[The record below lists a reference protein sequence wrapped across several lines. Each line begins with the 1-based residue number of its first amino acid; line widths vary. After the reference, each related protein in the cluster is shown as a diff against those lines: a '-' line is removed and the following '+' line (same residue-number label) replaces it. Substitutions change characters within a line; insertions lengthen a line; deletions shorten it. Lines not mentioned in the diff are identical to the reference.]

1 MLQTL
6 YIKNYALIGE
16 LNITLH
22 RGFSVITGE
31 TGAGKSI
38 LLGAIGLL
46 LGQRADTKAIKQGEQ
61 RCIIEATFN
70 LQGYGM
76 EAFFADNDLELED
89 DALCIIRR
97 ELTATGKSR
106 AFINDSPVQVNVLRQ
121 LGDRLI
127 DIHSQHQN
135 LLLGQEGFQLNVV
148 DIIAHDEAERS
159 HYTLLY
165 NRYMETKRKLHEA
178 EQAATRGHDEADYM
192 RFQLSQIEELN
203 IHEGQ
208 QEEYEQEAQL
218 LGHAEEI
225 KGALYTA
232 QQAINGDNGHDSTT
246 IEMLRQASRT
256 LQNIADMLPEAEA
269 LAQRIDSCHIELQ
282 DIASELE
289 TQAER
294 TDVDPARLQEV
305 NDWLGLLYGLLQKHH
320 LSDETELLAFA
331 DNLRTQLD
339 AIDNSDEH
347 IQLLQAELQAA
358 QTELTTQAAKL
369 TKLRQK
375 GAELIETEIL
385 KRLVPLGIPNA
396 RFSVGITPAAQPMP
410 TGMDEIKFLFSANK
424 NSALQDIAAV
434 ASGGEIARVML
445 SLKALISASVS
456 LPTIIFDEIDTGV
469 SGHIAESMAD
479 TMRQMGEGGRQ
490 VIAITHLPQI
500 AALGQHHY
508 RVYKQDSAT
517 DTTSHIDELTLDERI
532 TEVAHMLSGNTLT
545 PAAIDNAKA
554 LLGIGN

>member
-6 YIKNYALIGE
+6 YIKNYALISE

-70 LQGYGM
+70 LRGYGM
-76 EAFFADNDLELED
+76 KAFFADNDLELGA

-159 HYTLLY
+159 RYTLLY

-208 QEEYEQEAQL
+208 QEEYEQDAQL

-232 QQAINGDNGHDSTT
+232 QQAINGDNSHDSTT
-246 IEMLRQASRT
+246 IEMLRHATRT
-256 LQNIADMLPEAEA
+256 LQNISDMLPEADA

-305 NDWLGLLYGLLQKHH
+305 NDWLGQLYGLLQKHH

-331 DNLRTQLD
+331 DNLRTQLET
-339 AIDNSDEH
+339 IDNSDKH
-347 IQLLQAELQAA
+347 IQQLQAELQAT

-375 GAELIETEIL
+375 GAQLIETEIL

-396 RFSVGITPAAQPMP
+396 RFSVGITPAAQPMS

-445 SLKALISASVS
+445 ALKALISASVS

-532 TEVAHMLSGNTLT
+532 KEVAHMLSGNTLI